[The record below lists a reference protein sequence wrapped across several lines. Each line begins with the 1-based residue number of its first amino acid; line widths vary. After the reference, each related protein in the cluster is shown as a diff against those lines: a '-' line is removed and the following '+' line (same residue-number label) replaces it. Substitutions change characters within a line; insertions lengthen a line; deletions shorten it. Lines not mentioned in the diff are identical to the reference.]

1 MTYRNRKLLDLAKG
15 QRCVMC
21 GADDGTIVSAH
32 SNLGEHGKGWGHKA
46 DDSMVAWLCHRCHTE
61 YDQGHK
67 MSKEEKRDFILT
79 AIAKTYREMWIKELI
94 GVAK

>member
-21 GADDGTIVSAH
+21 GADDWTIVSAH
-32 SNLGEHGKGWGHKA
+32 SNLSEHGKGFGIKA
-46 DDSMVAWLCHRCHTE
+46 DDSMVAWLCHRCHSE
-61 YDQGHK
+61 YDQGSK
-67 MSKEEKRDFILT
+67 MNKAQKREFILT
-79 AIAKTYREMWIKELI
+79 AIAKTYQEMWIKGLI